1 MSEQVNYRQQ
11 WAEGEI
17 EAGTLLDAIDSLQYA
32 NFQLVQ
38 KFGVA
43 HAEAEALRAEN
54 GRLQADRDR
63 ANQYANQQALECNK
77 LSTDL
82 EAARGLL
89 RESRKSY
96 TEAIHWEDQ
105 QPVMKKIDAFLT
117 AFPVPEVRCQTCD
130 GTGDVHRSDGEWLGE
145 CHCVKT
151 EQGERQEPVAW
162 ALANSADEIGGFAPI
177 YYTKEG
183 AISWANGRNIFP
195 LYTTPQPGPDVRG
208 LVSADDVRDAC
219 ANAVSVFAEEVNA
232 DQCREVAE
240 YMREVLLAQIAR
252 RQAQRQARFTH
263 PIPFSICPQR
273 RAGGFVVSEYIV
285 ISLKH
290 TWRRHKAITL
300 WRPDD
305 RGYCWQLDFAGT
317 YDEESVLDKLN
328 YYNSGYDV
336 AVPAALVRELA
347 RDVEYDTKE
356 RGNCLPNN
364 AATWKRLLAAVIRP
378 TQYQAQPEY
387 RGAPRYKEAA

>member
-1 MSEQVNYRQQ
+1 MTDTKLFRLSGSASVIDLRTGHNATLRPGLVVLSEDAHTHAIAALHAEAEALRVALLEIASANPAERGIE
-11 WAEGEI
+11 WAKSYASDGLKG
-17 EAGTLLDAIDSLQYA
+17 AGSELYA
-32 NFQLVQ
+32 RWLETF
-38 KFGVA
+38 K
-43 HAEAEALRAEN
+43 EAEALRAEN

-232 DQCREVAE
+232 DQCREAVE
-240 YMREVLLAQIAR
+240 YMREVLLAQIAKQ
-252 RQAQRQARFTH
+252 QAKGK
-263 PIPFSICPQR
+263 
-273 RAGGFVVSEYIV
+273 GG
-285 ISLKH
+285 KH
-290 TWRRHKAITL
+290 
-300 WRPDD
+300 
-305 RGYCWQLDFAGT
+305 
-317 YDEESVLDKLN
+317 E
-328 YYNSGYDV
+328 
-336 AVPAALVRELA
+336 
-347 RDVEYDTKE
+347 
-356 RGNCLPNN
+356 
-364 AATWKRLLAAVIRP
+364 
-378 TQYQAQPEY
+378 
-387 RGAPRYKEAA
+387 